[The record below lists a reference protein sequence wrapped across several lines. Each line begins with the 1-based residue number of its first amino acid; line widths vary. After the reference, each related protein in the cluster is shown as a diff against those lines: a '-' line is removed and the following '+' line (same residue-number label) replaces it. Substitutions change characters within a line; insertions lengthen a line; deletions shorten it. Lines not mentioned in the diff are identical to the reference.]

1 MRETYYVCVYRYE
14 DRELRFIK
22 ETEIESILDLDKG
35 FWVDE
40 DYEFTRIS
48 NATYWIP
55 ASQVLCVKK
64 KTREIL

>member
-1 MRETYYVCVYRYE
+1 MK
-14 DRELRFIK
+14 LHFIK

-35 FWVDE
+35 FWVNE

-48 NATYWIP
+48 NASYWIP